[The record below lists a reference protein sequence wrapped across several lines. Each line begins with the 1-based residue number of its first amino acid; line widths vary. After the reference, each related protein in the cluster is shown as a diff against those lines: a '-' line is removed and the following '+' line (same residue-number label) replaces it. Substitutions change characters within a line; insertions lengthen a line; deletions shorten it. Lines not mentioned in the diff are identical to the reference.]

1 MVDSK
6 QKIMRARDFGL
17 PDYFDMQ
24 AALGHTKHVGG
35 WTATQELAQLCH
47 VQEGQEIL
55 YVGWRAHANGRSAE
69 GRWIGRSSG
78 SQMLRI
84 FPSRR
89 IDSMP

>member
-24 AALGHTKHVGG
+24 AAMGHTKHVGG

-55 YVGWRAHANGRSAE
+55 
-69 GRWIGRSSG
+69 
-78 SQMLRI
+78 
-84 FPSRR
+84 
-89 IDSMP
+89 